1 VQRAASPIYEEAWLQ
16 PRVLKRCSMDTVC
29 SGYSSCAL
37 GKLEGHPQHRSGP
50 NRAPSG
56 RWARLP
62 DPSAKHGAGRAS
74 SQRAARRRDM
84 RPGTCPLPPRDLPTS
99 APRDSPTSA
108 PAMCDLRAQTSPAR
122 AVGGAHAPDRRS
134 AAEEQMHP
142 WHGTVLGGAPG
153 YSGVL
158 IGTQV
163 THVADGTPLLPLVVR
178 RESLMCVLHAPE
190 HAHMHARARAQ
201 QPHTAVTHS
210 RALT

>member
-1 VQRAASPIYEEAWLQ
+1 MQRHAIYPPRAALRRRFAEHRRANHRTRSCDMAGTTVQRAASPIYEEAWLQ
-16 PRVLKRCSMDTVC
+16 PRVLKRCSMGTVC

-74 SQRAARRRDM
+74 SQRAACRRDM
-84 RPGTCPLPPRDLPTS
+84 RPGTCPLPPRDSPTS

-158 IGTQV
+158 
-163 THVADGTPLLPLVVR
+163 R
-178 RESLMCVLHAPE
+178 VLTLRMVLRYCP
-190 HAHMHARARAQ
+190 
-201 QPHTAVTHS
+201 
-210 RALT
+210 